1 MFHFDLEEIKGFWR
15 LFLWSLWQF
24 VRVVS
29 AIQYCRP
36 KFMNPATDFMFQ
48 GSWVASIL
56 SRACA
61 LKFGLA

>member
-29 AIQYCRP
+29 AIQYCLS
-36 KFMNPATDFMFQ
+36 KFMNFATAFMLQ
-48 GSWVASIL
+48 SSWVASI
-56 SRACA
+56 RIRVCA
-61 LKFGLA
+61 LVIGLA